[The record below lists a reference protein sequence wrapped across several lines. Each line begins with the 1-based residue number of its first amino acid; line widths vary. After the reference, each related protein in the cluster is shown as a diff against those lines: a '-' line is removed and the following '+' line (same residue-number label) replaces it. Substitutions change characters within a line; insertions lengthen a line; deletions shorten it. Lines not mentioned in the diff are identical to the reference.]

1 MNFEEAILI
10 SGACDSAITRSENST
25 IRKYGPWARQLYVL
39 IYVYKGK
46 GYFEVGGKTYEITA
60 GQSFLIYPGVTVCYW
75 ADAEDEWDYF
85 WVDFYGELA
94 EELASKMSFS
104 IKSPVISVKNDSIIE
119 PFKRLVDKYY
129 QFATPVEAHQIGLV
143 GDFMNLVSEYMR
155 IYGEQKSKS
164 QSTIEQ
170 IVAYISTNFCDPTLT
185 PYSIAEH
192 FALSRTGLYRLFKE
206 QLGISPKKHINNIR
220 IENACTILHRS
231 DRQIKEI
238 ALSVGFK
245 DPLYFSKVFKEKNGV
260 SPSDY
265 FEYYHKYLK

>member
-1 MNFEEAILI
+1 MNFEETILI
-10 SGACDSAITRSENST
+10 SGACDSAITRSKNST

-75 ADAEDEWDYF
+75 ADLEDEWEYL

-104 IKSPVISVKNDSIIE
+104 IKSPVISVKNDYIIE
-119 PFKRLVDKYY
+119 PFKKLVDKYY
-129 QFATPVEAHQIGLV
+129 QFTTPAEVQQLGMVGYFMILV
-143 GDFMNLVSEYMR
+143 AEYLR
-155 IYGEQKSKS
+155 VYGEPNLKSKT
-164 QSTIEQ
+164 TIEQ
-170 IVAYISTNFCDPTLT
+170 IISYISTNFNDPTLT
-185 PYSIAEH
+185 PDSIAEH
-192 FALSRTGLYRLFKE
+192 FSLSRTGLYRLFKE
-206 QLGISPKKHINNIR
+206 HLGISPKKHINNIR
-220 IENACTILHRS
+220 IENACTILHKN

-238 ALSVGFK
+238 ALSVGFN

-265 FEYYHKYLK
+265 FEYYHKFLE